1 MINDSQLK
9 ALEAL
14 KTFRYLTVK
23 QFVKLGIYK
32 SEKGLRDKVLA
43 RLRLEPYPLISSTD
57 FGFVAGK
64 GRLESVHCLT
74 KRGALVLADLDRVGL
89 EAIPYPTGA
98 IQFSRDYEHRL
109 EFISLHI
116 ALRQYAE
123 RTGQTVDFFH
133 SYFDSVGNQ
142 RQKNS
147 QLIRSTQVF
156 LGSKAIIPDGNFRLA
171 MLDGQTRLFSLEL
184 HKGNN
189 TAKILEQ
196 LENHAV
202 LIEKEL
208 LPKKYNHPFDNYV
221 LSVYDHQGTL
231 EAVKKRFQ
239 DSARFKQYQAHY
251 AFNLWEVAQTDFAQ
265 GWHYCD
271 GQAFNVFSE
280 KM

>member
-1 MINDSQLK
+1 MILNDSQIK
-9 ALEAL
+9 VLEAL
-14 KTFRYLTVK
+14 KVYRYLTVK
-23 QFVKLGIYK
+23 QLVRLKVYG
-32 SEKGLRDKVLA
+32 SEKGLRDKVLS
-43 RLRLEPYPLISSTD
+43 RLRLEPYPLIASAD

-74 KRGALVLADLDRVGL
+74 RRGALALADLDGVGI
-89 EAIPYPTGA
+89 ETIPYPTGA

-109 EFISLHI
+109 DFISLHI

-123 RTGQTVDFFH
+123 RTGQSVEFFH

-147 QLIRSTQVF
+147 QLIRATQVF
-156 LGSKAIIPDGNFRLA
+156 LRNKAIIPDGNFRLA
-171 MLDGQTRLFSLEL
+171 MLDGQTRLLSLEL

-208 LPKKYNHPFDNYV
+208 LPNKYNHPFDNYV
-221 LSVYDHQGTL
+221 LSVYDHHGTL

-239 DSARFKQYQAHY
+239 DSPRLSDYKAHY
-251 AFNLWEVAQTDFAQ
+251 AFNVWEVAQADFAQ

-271 GQAFNVFSE
+271 GQRFPIF
-280 KM
+280 

>member
-1 MINDSQLK
+1 MINESQSK
-9 ALEAL
+9 VLEAL

-74 KRGALVLADLDRVGL
+74 KRGALALADLDGVGL
-89 EAIPYPTGA
+89 ETIPYPTGA

-171 MLDGQTRLFSLEL
+171 MLDRQTRLFSLEL

-196 LENHAV
+196 LENHAF

-208 LPKKYNHPFDNYV
+208 LPNKYNHPFDNYV

-239 DSARFKQYQAHY
+239 DSPRLKQYQTHY
-251 AFNLWEVAQTDFAQ
+251 AFNLWEVAQADFSQ